1 MDIIDLSMPIG
12 PHFRWSPEIKVK
24 GDIAAGDQFRVTH
37 LATTCHGFS
46 HVDAQAHFVAH
57 APTIEATP
65 LSRVVGPA
73 RLFDLRD
80 AAPNTAIDAAR
91 LAKADPGGA
100 EGEILLLSAAWD
112 EKRDN
117 ATAAFWKDAPYLTRD
132 AAEWLLARQPTA
144 VAFDFPQDYPI
155 RLLLDGHI
163 APTPEHVT
171 HDVLLRAGVTLIE
184 YLVNT
189 SALKGPRTF
198 LCAAPL
204 KIPGRRRRASAGVCD
219 RGVGSLNRQA
229 GSSPARRFTPPASGR
244 HPH

>member
-12 PHFRWSPEIKVK
+12 PHFRWSPEIRVK

-37 LATTCHGFS
+37 LATICHGFS
-46 HVDAQAHFVAH
+46 HVDAQAHFLAH

-73 RLFDLRD
+73 RVFNLRD
-80 AAPNTAIDAAR
+80 VAPNTAIDAAR
-91 LAKADPGGA
+91 LANSDPGGA

-117 ATAAFWKDAPYLTRD
+117 TTAAFWKDAPYLTRD
-132 AAEWLLARQPTA
+132 AAEWLYTRKPTA

-155 RLLLDGHI
+155 RLLLEGKS
-163 APTPEHVT
+163 APNEEQVT
-171 HDVLLRAGVTLIE
+171 HDVLLKNGITLIE
-184 YLVNT
+184 YLINT
-189 SALKGPRTF
+189 SALEGPRTL

-204 KIPGRRRRASAGVCD
+204 LIPNADGAPTRAFALE
-219 RGVGSLNRQA
+219 SLNA
-229 GSSPARRFTPPASGR
+229 
-244 HPH
+244 

>member
-46 HVDAQAHFVAH
+46 PRRRAGAFRRACADH
-57 APTIEATP
+57 
-65 LSRVVGPA
+65 RG
-73 RLFDLRD
+73 D
-80 AAPNTAIDAAR
+80 AARRAWSGRRGCSICATSRRTRAIDAAR

-117 ATAAFWKDAPYLTRD
+117 TTAAFWKDAPYLTRD
-132 AAEWLLARQPTA
+132 AAEWLLARKPTA

-155 RLLLDGHI
+155 RLLLDGHDRADGGARDARRAAARRRHADRI
-163 APTPEHVT
+163 SGEHVGAERPA
-171 HDVLLRAGVTLIE
+171 HVPVR
-184 YLVNT
+184 
-189 SALKGPRTF
+189 
-198 LCAAPL
+198 CAAEDSR
-204 KIPGRRRRASAGVCD
+204 RRRRARARVRD
-219 RGVGSLNRQA
+219 RGVGSLTSRHDA
-229 GSSPARRFTPPASGR
+229 PASGR
-244 HPH
+244 HRH